1 MPLITGVIPSM
12 HNGVSQ
18 QSPLVRAPEQCE
30 EQLNGWASLSEG
42 LMKRPPSEYVAKLL
56 SSTPT
61 NAAIHAINRDA
72 AERYIVVAAA
82 GVLRVFDLNGVEKTV
97 NAPGGWTYLSGLTD
111 YAEDV
116 SMMTVADYTFVVNRR
131 KVVEMDA
138 LGADT
143 TADPEYLRWLNRAYG
158 VDDVNVATAPGTEYQ
173 YPTSPTIAGALTGT
187 VQSFTKL
194 PTTGVSEGALYR
206 INGTDDSNFKTYY
219 VRYSGG
225 VWDET
230 RKPGMVNAI
239 KPSTMPHAL
248 VREGDG
254 TFTFAPFSWAPRRV
268 GAEDTNP
275 NPSFVGRAIQ
285 KVVFADNRLGFLAG
299 ENVILSCVGDYGNFW
314 RNTVVDLIDSDA
326 LSVAAAGTQ
335 VSILKDAV
343 TFDDGY
349 LLTSDQTQFSLTNG
363 ESGQGPT
370 SIAIRAVT
378 HFEINTRAGMVPMG
392 TEVYYATERN
402 GYAAVHEYSRQAD
415 TNSLGASD
423 ITAHVPRYIPSG
435 VRAIIPMVGRGALL
449 VATDGDPGALYCY
462 QFYWLSGTEKAQS
475 AWSRWSFGNC
485 TVLSGAYLG
494 GQLYLLLSRA
504 DGLYLERLNMQ
515 PGAVTEG
522 CEHLVLL
529 DRQETVTGVYNSGDQ
544 TTTFTLPFAPV
555 QSLFRLVY
563 GPAFTKPLALVNP
576 SSYTWTSSTTVRVP
590 GNVVAGPCIAGE
602 KYTFRYQFSPVFP
615 RRPGNLPITSG
626 RTQLRTMVV
635 NYRDSGFFRTEV
647 APYGSDPVV
656 EAIVPA
662 KLAQFSGKVLGD
674 EDLILNA
681 PAFHTGDYRFQVYGK
696 ADTATVALVN
706 DTHVPSIFV
715 GAEWEA
721 LYWNRASA

>member
-18 QSPLVRAPEQCE
+18 QSPLVRAPEQCT

-56 SSTPT
+56 STPPT

-72 AERYIVVAAA
+72 SERYIVVAAA
-82 GVLRVFDLNGVEKTV
+82 GVLRVFTLAGVEKTV
-97 NAPGGWTYLSGLTD
+97 NAPGGWSYLSGITD
-111 YAEDV
+111 YADDV
-116 SMMTVADYTFVVNRR
+116 SMTTVADYTFVVNRN

-138 LGADT
+138 LGADV
-143 TADPEYLRWLNRAYG
+143 TADAAYLRWLNRTYG
-158 VDDVNVATAPGTEYQ
+158 VDGVDVPTAPGLAYQ
-173 YPTSPTIAGALTGT
+173 YPASPSIASTITGT

-194 PTTGVSEGALYR
+194 PTTGVSEGALYKV
-206 INGTDDSNFKTYY
+206 NGTDDSNFKTYY

-230 RKPGMVNAI
+230 RKPGMKNAI
-239 KPSTMPHAL
+239 LPTSMPHAL

-268 GAEDTNP
+268 GSEETNA
-275 NPSFVGRAIQ
+275 NPAFVGRTIQ
-285 KVVFADNRLGFLAG
+285 KVVFADNRLGFLAD

-326 LSVAAAGTQ
+326 LTVAAASTQ

-370 SIAIRAVT
+370 SLAVRAVT
-378 HFEINTRAGMVPMG
+378 HYEINTRAGMVPMG
-392 TEVYYATERN
+392 MEVYYATERN

-415 TNSLGASD
+415 TNALGASD
-423 ITAHVPRYIPSG
+423 ITAHVPRYIPAG
-435 VRAIIPMVGRGALL
+435 VRSIIPMVDRSSLL
-449 VATDGDPGALYCY
+449 VATDGDPSALYVY
-462 QFYWLSGTEKAQS
+462 QYYWLSASEKAQS
-475 AWSRWSFGNC
+475 AWSRWSFGSC

-494 GQLYLLLSRA
+494 GYLYLLLSRA
-504 DGLYLERLNMQ
+504 DGLYLERINMQ
-515 PGAVTEG
+515 PGAVTAG
-522 CEHLVLL
+522 LPHLVLL
-529 DRQETVTGVYNSGDQ
+529 DRQKAVTGVYDSGSQ
-544 TTTFTLPFAPV
+544 TTTFTLPYAPT

-563 GPAFTKPLALVNP
+563 GSAFAKPLALIDP
-576 SSYTWTSSTTVRVP
+576 TSYTWTSSTTVRVP
-590 GNVVAGPCIAGE
+590 GNAVAGSCIAGE

-615 RRPGNLPITSG
+615 RRPGNLPITTG

-647 APYGSDPVV
+647 APYGSDPVT
-656 EAIVPA
+656 EAIIPA

-681 PAFHTGDYRFQVYGK
+681 PAFHTGDYRFQVYGR

-706 DTHVPSIFV
+706 DTHVPSIFI